1 MGSWSLDFSM
11 DEKHRIVRRKADS
24 LGISDSEAYRLCV
37 IEYETGI
44 IQNQTTIQTKNAY
57 NQYKLE
63 APRPNSF
70 EDAQLKIKIKNQLL
84 LNEADARRNQRR
96 LEKAAKGTVKDRI
109 DAKHGV
115 GSYDRATRPMEER
128 GWFSWLKIPS
138 LSMPSMPSM
147 PSIGLAGKGV
157 IGLIVAIVLVLL
169 FLVAIGYSGL
179 GSAVGSRMEK

>member
-1 MGSWSLDFSM
+1 MVSWSLDFSM

-37 IEYETGI
+37 LEYETGI
-44 IQNQTTIQTKNAY
+44 VQNQTTIQTKNAY

-70 EDAQLKIKIKNQLL
+70 ADAQLKIKIKNQLL
-84 LNEADARRNQRR
+84 LNEADAKRNERR
-96 LEKAAKGTVKDRI
+96 LEKAARGSVRDRI

-115 GSYDRATRPMEER
+115 GSYDRITTKKK
-128 GWFSWLKIPS
+128 GWFSWLNMPS

-147 PSIGLAGKGV
+147 PSIGLAGKGI
-157 IGLIVAIVLVLL
+157 IGLIVAVVLVLV

-179 GSAVGSRMEK
+179 GGAIGSRVEK